1 MEEENGTLYNSC
13 IFTGTILNNP
23 QQKVVIGFAL
33 QEKKFYLSINVSK
46 QNEPP
51 TMIPL
56 QFCDNIYD
64 MYLNRL
70 GTGMRIFVKSRFV
83 PSECVFNVYYA
94 RILKN
99 NAILY
104 KKNENKPSVIS

>member
-1 MEEENGTLYNSC
+1 MEEENGILYNSC
-13 IFTGTILNNP
+13 IFTGIILNNP
-23 QQKVVIGFAL
+23 QQKVVIGFAP
-33 QEKKFYLSINVSK
+33 QEKKFHLSINVAK
-46 QNEPP
+46 QNESP
-51 TMIPL
+51 TIIPL

-83 PSECVFNVYYA
+83 PNEGVFKVYYA

-99 NAILY
+99 KEIFY
-104 KKNENKPSVIS
+104 KKNENKPTIIS